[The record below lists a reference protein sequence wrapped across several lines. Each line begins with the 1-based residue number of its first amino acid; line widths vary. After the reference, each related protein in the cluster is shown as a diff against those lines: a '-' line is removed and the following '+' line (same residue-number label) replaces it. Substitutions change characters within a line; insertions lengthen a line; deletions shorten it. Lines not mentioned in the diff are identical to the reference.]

1 MLVAQL
7 CPTLCS
13 PMDCSLPASSTG
25 FSRQEYWSGLPFPSA
40 GVLPYPGVKPISP
53 VLEGGFFTTVLP
65 GKPQDKFYLFHTSM
79 WLSDYGQYLSLSEF
93 FLCLQ
98 IGKKR
103 GMVKAWEAGRCRQLL
118 PRWHIRE
125 LSITKGHWG
134 LEARNCGCKVYT
146 PALLI
151 SFPSSPRQ
159 KALRIRGAR
168 RPNPRFSLKCNTTY
182 SNSIGHLSQRK
193 AQCSGV

>member
-7 CPTLCS
+7 CQTLCS
-13 PMDCSLPASSTG
+13 SMDCSLPASSTG

-40 GVLPYPGVKPISP
+40 GVLPYPGIKPISP
-53 VLEGGFFTTVLP
+53 ALEGGFFTTVLP
-65 GKPQDKFYLFHTSM
+65 GKPQDKFYLFHTPM

-103 GMVKAWEAGRCRQLL
+103 GRVKAWEAGRCRQLL
-118 PRWHIRE
+118 PRWPIRE
-125 LSITKGHWG
+125 LRLTKGHGGWKQ
-134 LEARNCGCKVYT
+134 EIAFVSYN
-146 PALLI
+146 PALLV

-159 KALRIRGAR
+159 KAVRIRGAR
-168 RPNPRFSLKCNTTY
+168 MPNPRFSLKCNTTY
-182 SNSIGHLSQRK
+182 SNSIGHLS
-193 AQCSGV
+193 